1 MALLIIQ
8 EGLKKKEGHFIM
20 IKDLVHQ
27 GHVIINV
34 YITNY
39 KALKCRKQGQ
49 VLMLGEQHYILETLN
64 M

>member
-1 MALLIIQ
+1 
-8 EGLKKKEGHFIM
+8 M
-20 IKDLVHQ
+20 IKDSVHQ